1 MIMSKGDIVSKD
13 SSESWFY
20 SEIVKD
26 HFFNPR
32 NFMSENEET
41 YKADGVGM
49 VGSPACGDMMKIW
62 IKVDPKSGKI
72 KECKW
77 KTFGC
82 GSAIASTS
90 MLSVMVTERGGM
102 TLDEARKI
110 RPQDILERLG
120 GLPERKIH
128 CSVLGDQALRA
139 AIDDYFKNPV

>member
-1 MIMSKGDIVSKD
+1 MSKGDIVSKD